1 MEPEINEIIKSRL
14 KKLEILRER
23 GIDPYPTDFKP
34 THNTKACL
42 DLLNEIEKKGIE
54 QSEVIYSAG
63 RITAIRK
70 MGKVI
75 FLDILDEVGK
85 IQLLARENSIDDN
98 TKELIELLDI
108 GDWAGVIGQVF
119 RTRRDE
125 PTIQVN
131 SIKLLSKSLKPLP
144 EKWHGLKNVETRY
157 RQRYLDLIANTD
169 VREIVKQRD
178 NIIFELRKFMKE
190 QGFTEVDTPIL
201 VPIPAGG
208 MAHPFKTYHNALDR
222 ELFLRIATEL
232 YLKRMVVGGIEK
244 VYEIGRLFRN
254 EGMDSNHNPEFT
266 TMESYE
272 AYADY
277 NDVMKMVENLF
288 EQIVFN
294 VKGTYEIP
302 YGENPILNF
311 KPPWKRLNLRSTLR
325 AKSGI
330 DFNKCSDIET
340 LKNEMSKIGIDVR
353 NQLSWAGL
361 MDKLISEKLEPDL
374 IQPTFLIDYPLEM
387 SPLAKPS
394 KNNPNIVE
402 RFEGFIAG
410 MEICNAFTE
419 LNDPIDQRKRFENQ
433 EKMREE
439 FPEEESDRL
448 DEDFLVAL
456 EHGMPPTGGVGIG
469 IDRMVMLIL
478 NQLSIREVISFPL
491 LRTI

>member
-1 MEPEINEIIKSRL
+1 MESEINEIIKSRL
-14 KKLEILRER
+14 KKLEILHER

-42 DLLNEIEKKGIE
+42 DLLNDIEKKGLE

-70 MGKVI
+70 MGKAI
-75 FLDILDEVGK
+75 FLDILDELGK
-85 IQLLARENSIDDN
+85 IQLLARDNSIDDN

-108 GDWAGVIGQVF
+108 GDWAGVIGPVF
-119 RTRRDE
+119 RTRRNE

-157 RQRYLDLIANTD
+157 RQRYLDLIANPNI
-169 VREIVKQRD
+169 REIVKQRD

-190 QGFTEVDTPIL
+190 KGFTEVDTPIL

-254 EGMDSNHNPEFT
+254 EGIDSNHNPEFT

-288 EQIVFN
+288 GQIVFN
-294 VKGTYEIP
+294 VKGTYEIQ
-302 YGENPILNF
+302 YGENKLNF
-311 KPPWKRLNLRSTLR
+311 KLPWKRLDLRKTLIE
-325 AKSGI
+325 KSGI
-330 DFNKCSDIET
+330 DFNICYDVEI

-387 SPLAKPS
+387 SPLAKLS
-394 KNNPNIVE
+394 KENPNIVE

-419 LNDPIDQRKRFENQ
+419 LNDPLDQRKRFENQ

-439 FPEEESDRL
+439 FPEEERDRL

-478 NQLSIREVISFPL
+478 NQSSIREVISFPQ

>member
-1 MEPEINEIIKSRL
+1 MESEINEIIKSRL
-14 KKLEILRER
+14 KKLEILHER

-42 DLLNEIEKKGIE
+42 DLLNDIEKKGLE

-70 MGKVI
+70 MGKAI
-75 FLDILDEVGK
+75 FLDILDELGK
-85 IQLLARENSIDDN
+85 IQLLARDNSIDDN

-108 GDWAGVIGQVF
+108 GDWAGVIGPVF
-119 RTRRDE
+119 RTRRNE

-157 RQRYLDLIANTD
+157 RQRYLDLIANTNI
-169 VREIVKQRD
+169 REIVKQRD

-190 QGFTEVDTPIL
+190 EGFTEVDTPIL

-254 EGMDSNHNPEFT
+254 EGIYSNHNPEFT

-288 EQIVFN
+288 GQIVFN
-294 VKGTYEIP
+294 VKGTYEIQ
-302 YGENPILNF
+302 YGENKLNF
-311 KPPWKRLNLRSTLR
+311 KLPWKRLDLRKTLIE
-325 AKSGI
+325 KSGI
-330 DFNKCSDIET
+330 DFNICYDVEI

-387 SPLAKPS
+387 SPLAKLS
-394 KNNPNIVE
+394 KENPNIVE

-419 LNDPIDQRKRFENQ
+419 LNDPLDQRKRFENQ

-439 FPEEESDRL
+439 FPEEERDRL

-478 NQLSIREVISFPL
+478 NQSSIREVISFPQ

>member
-1 MEPEINEIIKSRL
+1 MEPEINAIIQSRL
-14 KKLEILRER
+14 KKLEILNEK

-34 THNTKACL
+34 SHSTIDCL
-42 DLLNEIEKKGIE
+42 QLLEDVEKKELEKSDEIL
-54 QSEVIYSAG
+54 SAG
-63 RITAIRK
+63 RITALRK
-70 MGKVI
+70 MGKAI
-75 FLDILDEVGK
+75 FIDILDEQGK
-85 IQLLARENSIDDN
+85 IQLLARDNTIDDN
-98 TKELIELLDI
+98 AKELLDLLDI
-108 GDWAGVIGQVF
+108 GDWIGVCGPVF
-119 RTRRDE
+119 RTRRNE

-131 SIKLLSKSLKPLP
+131 SIKLLSKSIKPLP

-157 RQRYLDLIANTD
+157 RQRYLDLIANRD
-169 VREIVKQRD
+169 VLQIVKQRD
-178 NIIFELRKFMKE
+178 EIVFELRNFMKE
-190 QGFTEVDTPIL
+190 QGFIEVDTPIL

-222 ELFLRIATEL
+222 ELYLRIATEL
-232 YLKRMVVGGIEK
+232 YLKRMIVGGIEK

-254 EGMDSNHNPEFT
+254 EGIDSNHNPEFT

-288 EQIVFN
+288 AHIVFN
-294 VKGTYEIP
+294 VKGSYEIP
-302 YGENPILNF
+302 YGESKLNF
-311 KPPWKRLNLRSTLR
+311 KPPWKRLNLRKSLIE
-325 AKSGI
+325 KSGV
-330 DFNKCSDIET
+330 DYEECNDVNVLKEKMSD
-340 LKNEMSKIGIDVR
+340 IGIDVR

-387 SPLAKPS
+387 SPLAKRS
-394 KNNPNIVE
+394 KDNPNIVE

-410 MEICNAFTE
+410 MEVCNAFTE
-419 LNDPIDQRKRFENQ
+419 LNDPVDQRSRFENQ
-433 EKMREE
+433 EKMREQ
-439 FPEEESDRL
+439 FPEEERDRL

-478 NQLSIREVISFPL
+478 NQPSIREVITFPQ
-491 LRTI
+491 LRSL

>member
-1 MEPEINEIIKSRL
+1 MDSEINEIIKSRL
-14 KKLEILRER
+14 KKLEILNKK

-34 THNTKACL
+34 THNTKDCL
-42 DLLNEIEKKGIE
+42 DLLNDIEKKGLE

-70 MGKVI
+70 MGKAI

-85 IQLLARENSIDDN
+85 IQLLARDNSIDDN

-108 GDWAGVIGQVF
+108 GDWAGVIGPVF
-119 RTRRDE
+119 RTRRNE
-125 PTIQVN
+125 PTVQVN
-131 SIKLLSKSLKPLP
+131 TIKLLSKSLKPLP

-169 VREIVKQRD
+169 IRNIVKQRD
-178 NIIFELRKFMKE
+178 NIVFELRKFMKE

-254 EGMDSNHNPEFT
+254 EGIDSNHNPEFT

-288 EQIVFN
+288 
-294 VKGTYEIP
+294 
-302 YGENPILNF
+302 
-311 KPPWKRLNLRSTLR
+311 
-325 AKSGI
+325 
-330 DFNKCSDIET
+330 
-340 LKNEMSKIGIDVR
+340 
-353 NQLSWAGL
+353 
-361 MDKLISEKLEPDL
+361 
-374 IQPTFLIDYPLEM
+374 
-387 SPLAKPS
+387 
-394 KNNPNIVE
+394 
-402 RFEGFIAG
+402 
-410 MEICNAFTE
+410 
-419 LNDPIDQRKRFENQ
+419 
-433 EKMREE
+433 
-439 FPEEESDRL
+439 
-448 DEDFLVAL
+448 
-456 EHGMPPTGGVGIG
+456 
-469 IDRMVMLIL
+469 
-478 NQLSIREVISFPL
+478 
-491 LRTI
+491 

>member
-1 MEPEINEIIKSRL
+1 MESEINEIIKSRL
-14 KKLEILRER
+14 KKLEILHER

-42 DLLNEIEKKGIE
+42 DLLNDIEKKGLE

-70 MGKVI
+70 MGKAI
-75 FLDILDEVGK
+75 FLDILDELGK
-85 IQLLARENSIDDN
+85 IQLLARDNSIDDN

-108 GDWAGVIGQVF
+108 GDWAGVIGPVF
-119 RTRRDE
+119 RTRRNE

-157 RQRYLDLIANTD
+157 RQRYLDLIANTNI
-169 VREIVKQRD
+169 REIVKQRD

-190 QGFTEVDTPIL
+190 EGFTEVDTPIL

-254 EGMDSNHNPEFT
+254 EGIDSNHNPEFT

-288 EQIVFN
+288 GQIVFN
-294 VKGTYEIP
+294 VKGTYEIQ
-302 YGENPILNF
+302 YGENKLNF
-311 KPPWKRLNLRSTLR
+311 KPPWKRLDLRKTLIE
-325 AKSGI
+325 KSGI
-330 DFNKCSDIET
+330 DFNICNDVEI
-340 LKNEMSKIGIDVR
+340 LKNEK
-353 NQLSWAGL
+353 
-361 MDKLISEKLEPDL
+361 
-374 IQPTFLIDYPLEM
+374 
-387 SPLAKPS
+387 
-394 KNNPNIVE
+394 
-402 RFEGFIAG
+402 
-410 MEICNAFTE
+410 
-419 LNDPIDQRKRFENQ
+419 
-433 EKMREE
+433 
-439 FPEEESDRL
+439 
-448 DEDFLVAL
+448 
-456 EHGMPPTGGVGIG
+456 
-469 IDRMVMLIL
+469 
-478 NQLSIREVISFPL
+478 
-491 LRTI
+491 

>member
-1 MEPEINEIIKSRL
+1 MEPEINAIIQSRL
-14 KKLEILRER
+14 KKLEILNEK

-34 THNTKACL
+34 THNTADCL
-42 DLLNEIEKKGIE
+42 NLLDETEKKDLE
-54 QSEVIYSAG
+54 KSEDILSAG
-63 RITAIRK
+63 RITAVRK
-70 MGKVI
+70 MGKAVFI
-75 FLDILDEVGK
+75 DILDEVGK
-85 IQLLARENSIDDN
+85 IQLLARNNTIDN
-98 TKELIELLDI
+98 ETGELIELLDI
-108 GDWAGVIGQVF
+108 GDWIGVIGPVF
-119 RTRRDE
+119 RTRRNE

-131 SIKLLSKSLKPLP
+131 SLKLLSKSIKPLP

-157 RQRYLDLIANTD
+157 RQRYLDLIANRD
-169 VREIVKQRD
+169 VLNIVKQRD
-178 NIIFELRKFMKE
+178 SIVFELRKFMKE
-190 QGFTEVDTPIL
+190 LGFTEVDTPIL

-222 ELFLRIATEL
+222 ELYLRIATEL
-232 YLKRMVVGGIEK
+232 YLKRMIVGGIEK

-254 EGMDSNHNPEFT
+254 EGIDSNHNPEFT

-277 NDVMKMVENLF
+277 NDVMEMVENLF
-288 EQIVFN
+288 AHIIFN
-294 VKGTYEIP
+294 LKGTHEIP
-302 YGENPILNF
+302 YGENKLNF
-311 KPPWKRLNLRSTLR
+311 KPPWKRMNLRQSLIE
-325 AKSGI
+325 KSGI
-330 DFNKCSDIET
+330 DYEECSELEV
-340 LKNEMSKIGIDVR
+340 LKDKMSKIGIDVR

-387 SPLAKPS
+387 SPLAKRS
-394 KNNPNIVE
+394 KDNPNIVE

-419 LNDPIDQRKRFENQ
+419 LNDPIDQRMRFENQ
-433 EKMREE
+433 EKLREE
-439 FPEEESDRL
+439 FPEEERDRL

-478 NQLSIREVISFPL
+478 NQPSIREVITFPQ
-491 LRTI
+491 LRSL

>member
-1 MEPEINEIIKSRL
+1 MEPEINAIIQSRL
-14 KKLEILRER
+14 KKLEILNEK

-34 THNTKACL
+34 THNTADCL
-42 DLLNEIEKKGIE
+42 NLLDETEKKD
-54 QSEVIYSAG
+54 SEKSEDILSAG
-63 RITAIRK
+63 RITAVRK
-70 MGKVI
+70 MGKAVFI
-75 FLDILDEVGK
+75 DILDEVGK
-85 IQLLARENSIDDN
+85 IQLLARNNTIDN
-98 TKELIELLDI
+98 ETEELIELLDI
-108 GDWAGVIGQVF
+108 GDWIGVIGPVF
-119 RTRRDE
+119 RTRRNE

-131 SIKLLSKSLKPLP
+131 SLKLLSKSIKPLP

-157 RQRYLDLIANTD
+157 RQRYLDLIANRD
-169 VREIVKQRD
+169 VLNIVKQRD
-178 NIIFELRKFMKE
+178 SIVFELRKFMKE
-190 QGFTEVDTPIL
+190 LGFTEVDTPIL

-222 ELFLRIATEL
+222 ELYLRIATEL
-232 YLKRMVVGGIEK
+232 YLKRMIVGGIEK

-254 EGMDSNHNPEFT
+254 EGIDSNHNPEFT

-277 NDVMKMVENLF
+277 NDVMEMVENLF
-288 EQIVFN
+288 AHIIFN
-294 VKGTYEIP
+294 LKGTHEIP
-302 YGENPILNF
+302 YGENKLNF
-311 KPPWKRLNLRSTLR
+311 KPPWKRMNLRQSLIE
-325 AKSGI
+325 KSGI
-330 DFNKCSDIET
+330 DYEECSELEV
-340 LKNEMSKIGIDVR
+340 LKDKMRKIGIDVR

-387 SPLAKPS
+387 SPLAKRS
-394 KNNPNIVE
+394 KDNPNIVE

-419 LNDPIDQRKRFENQ
+419 LNDPVDQRMRFENQ
-433 EKMREE
+433 EKLREE
-439 FPEEESDRL
+439 FPEEERDRL

-478 NQLSIREVISFPL
+478 NQPSIREVITFPQ
-491 LRTI
+491 LRSL

>member
-1 MEPEINEIIKSRL
+1 MTILLWVLSIK
-14 KKLEILRER
+14 KK
-23 GIDPYPTDFKP
+23 
-34 THNTKACL
+34 NCL
-42 DLLNEIEKKGIE
+42 DLLNDIEKKGLE

-70 MGKVI
+70 MGKAI

-85 IQLLARENSIDDN
+85 IQLLARDNSIDDS

-108 GDWAGVIGQVF
+108 GDWAGVIGPVF
-119 RTRRDE
+119 RTRRNE
-125 PTIQVN
+125 PTIEVN
-131 SIKLLSKSLKPLP
+131 TIKLLSKSLKPLP

-169 VREIVKQRD
+169 IRNIVKQRD
-178 NIIFELRKFMKE
+178 NIVFELRKFMKE

-254 EGMDSNHNPEFT
+254 EGIDSNHNPEFT

-288 EQIVFN
+288 GQIVFS

-302 YGENPILNF
+302 YGENQLNF
-311 KPPWKRLNLRSTLR
+311 KPPWKRLNLKETLIK
-325 AKSGI
+325 KSGI
-330 DFNKCSDIET
+330 DFNVCSDVDT
-340 LKNEMSKIGIDVR
+340 LKNEMSKIGIDVG

-374 IQPTFLIDYPLEM
+374 IQPTFLMDYPLEM

-394 KNNPNIVE
+394 KDNPNIVE

-419 LNDPIDQRKRFENQ
+419 LNDPIDQRRRFENQ

-439 FPEEESDRL
+439 FPEEERDRL

-478 NQLSIREVISFPL
+478 NQPSIREVISFPQ

>member
-1 MEPEINEIIKSRL
+1 MESEINEIIKSRL
-14 KKLEILRER
+14 KKLEILHER

-42 DLLNEIEKKGIE
+42 DLLNDIEKKGLE

-70 MGKVI
+70 MGKAI
-75 FLDILDEVGK
+75 FLDILDELGK
-85 IQLLARENSIDDN
+85 IQLLARDNSIDDN

-108 GDWAGVIGQVF
+108 GDWAGVIGPVF
-119 RTRRDE
+119 RTRRNE

-157 RQRYLDLIANTD
+157 RQRYLDLIANTNI
-169 VREIVKQRD
+169 REIVKQRD

-190 QGFTEVDTPIL
+190 EGFTEVDTPIL

-254 EGMDSNHNPEFT
+254 EGIDSNHNPEFT

-288 EQIVFN
+288 GQIVFN
-294 VKGTYEIP
+294 VKGTYEIQ
-302 YGENPILNF
+302 YGENKLNF
-311 KPPWKRLNLRSTLR
+311 KPPWKRLDLRKTLIE
-325 AKSGI
+325 KSGI
-330 DFNKCSDIET
+330 DFNICNDVEI

-387 SPLAKPS
+387 SPLAKLS
-394 KNNPNIVE
+394 KENSNIVE
-402 RFEGFIAG
+402 D
-410 MEICNAFTE
+410 
-419 LNDPIDQRKRFENQ
+419 LKDLLQ
-433 EKMREE
+433 EWKY
-439 FPEEESDRL
+439 
-448 DEDFLVAL
+448 
-456 EHGMPPTGGVGIG
+456 
-469 IDRMVMLIL
+469 VMHLQ
-478 NQLSIREVISFPL
+478 N
-491 LRTI
+491 

>member
-1 MEPEINEIIKSRL
+1 MEPEINAIIQSRL
-14 KKLEILRER
+14 KKLEILNEK

-34 THNTKACL
+34 THNTADCL
-42 DLLNEIEKKGIE
+42 NLLDETEKKDLE
-54 QSEVIYSAG
+54 KSEDILSAG
-63 RITAIRK
+63 RITAVRK
-70 MGKVI
+70 MGKAVFI
-75 FLDILDEVGK
+75 DILDEVGK
-85 IQLLARENSIDDN
+85 IQLLARNNTIDN
-98 TKELIELLDI
+98 ETGELIELLDI
-108 GDWAGVIGQVF
+108 GDWIGVIGPVF
-119 RTRRDE
+119 RTRRNE

-131 SIKLLSKSLKPLP
+131 SLKLLSKSIKPLP

-157 RQRYLDLIANTD
+157 RQRYLDLIANRD
-169 VREIVKQRD
+169 VLNIVKQRD
-178 NIIFELRKFMKE
+178 SIVFELRKFMKE
-190 QGFTEVDTPIL
+190 LGFTEVDTPIL

-222 ELFLRIATEL
+222 ELYLRIATEL
-232 YLKRMVVGGIEK
+232 YLKRMIVGGIEK

-254 EGMDSNHNPEFT
+254 EGIDSNHNPEFT

-277 NDVMKMVENLF
+277 NDVMEMVENLF
-288 EQIVFN
+288 AHIIFN
-294 VKGTYEIP
+294 LKGTHEIP
-302 YGENPILNF
+302 YGENKLNF
-311 KPPWKRLNLRSTLR
+311 KPPWKRMNLRQSLIE
-325 AKSGI
+325 KSGI
-330 DFNKCSDIET
+330 DYEECSELEV
-340 LKNEMSKIGIDVR
+340 LKDKMSKIGIDVR

-387 SPLAKPS
+387 SPLAKRS
-394 KNNPNIVE
+394 KDNPNIVE

-419 LNDPIDQRKRFENQ
+419 LNDPVDQRMRFENQ
-433 EKMREE
+433 EKLREE
-439 FPEEESDRL
+439 FPEEERDRL

-478 NQLSIREVISFPL
+478 NQPSIREVITFPQ
-491 LRTI
+491 LRSL

>member
-1 MEPEINEIIKSRL
+1 MEPEINAIIQSRL
-14 KKLEILRER
+14 KKLEILNEK

-34 THNTKACL
+34 SHSTIDCL
-42 DLLNEIEKKGIE
+42 QLLEDIEKKELEKSDEIL
-54 QSEVIYSAG
+54 SAG
-63 RITAIRK
+63 RITALRK
-70 MGKVI
+70 MGKAI
-75 FLDILDEVGK
+75 FIDILDEQGK
-85 IQLLARENSIDDN
+85 IQLLARDNTIDDN
-98 TKELIELLDI
+98 AKELLDLLDI
-108 GDWAGVIGQVF
+108 GDWIGVCGPVF
-119 RTRRDE
+119 RTRRNE

-131 SIKLLSKSLKPLP
+131 SIKLLSKSIKPLP

-157 RQRYLDLIANTD
+157 RQRYLDLIANRD
-169 VREIVKQRD
+169 VLQIVKQRD
-178 NIIFELRKFMKE
+178 EIVFELRNFMKE
-190 QGFTEVDTPIL
+190 QGFIEVDTPIL

-222 ELFLRIATEL
+222 ELYLRIATEL
-232 YLKRMVVGGIEK
+232 YLKRMIVGGIEK

-254 EGMDSNHNPEFT
+254 EGIDSNHNPEFT

-288 EQIVFN
+288 THIVFN
-294 VKGTYEIP
+294 VKGSYEIP
-302 YGENPILNF
+302 YGESKLNF
-311 KPPWKRLNLRSTLR
+311 KPPWKRLNLRKSLIE
-325 AKSGI
+325 KSGV
-330 DFNKCSDIET
+330 DYEECNDVNVLKEKMSD
-340 LKNEMSKIGIDVR
+340 IGIDVR

-387 SPLAKPS
+387 SPLAKRS
-394 KNNPNIVE
+394 KDNPNIVE

-410 MEICNAFTE
+410 MEVCNAFTE
-419 LNDPIDQRKRFENQ
+419 LNDPVDQRSRFENQ
-433 EKMREE
+433 EKMREQ
-439 FPEEESDRL
+439 FPEEERDRL

-478 NQLSIREVISFPL
+478 NQPSIREVITFPQ
-491 LRTI
+491 LRSL

>member
-1 MEPEINEIIKSRL
+1 MESEINEIIKSRL
-14 KKLEILRER
+14 KKLEILHER

-42 DLLNEIEKKGIE
+42 DLLNDIEKKGLE

-70 MGKVI
+70 MGKAI
-75 FLDILDEVGK
+75 FLDILDELGK
-85 IQLLARENSIDDN
+85 IQLLARDNSIDDN

-108 GDWAGVIGQVF
+108 GDWAGVIGPVF
-119 RTRRDE
+119 RTRRNE

-169 VREIVKQRD
+169 IREIVKQRD

-190 QGFTEVDTPIL
+190 EGFTEVDTPIL

-254 EGMDSNHNPEFT
+254 EGIDSNHNPEFT

-294 VKGTYEIP
+294 VKGTYEIQ
-302 YGENPILNF
+302 YGENKLNF
-311 KPPWKRLNLRSTLR
+311 KPPWKRLDLRKTLIE
-325 AKSGI
+325 KSGI
-330 DFNKCSDIET
+330 DFNICNDVEI
-340 LKNEMSKIGIDVR
+340 LKNEMSKIGINVR

-374 IQPTFLIDYPLEM
+374 IQPTFLTDYPLEM
-387 SPLAKPS
+387 SPLAKLS
-394 KNNPNIVE
+394 KENSNIVE

-419 LNDPIDQRKRFENQ
+419 LNDPLDQRKRFENQ

-439 FPEEESDRL
+439 FPEEERDRL

-478 NQLSIREVISFPL
+478 NQSSIREVISFPQ